1 MRTDAR
7 TIRRTLRFAAARLR
21 AKGFGWRQV
30 VTAAGLAVALPVLSA
45 CSTWTPD
52 RELVQLTQAGR
63 YAEARG
69 NLLADAPTSVRHPEY
84 ALTALRLGMLDL
96 AEGQAA
102 AAEQPFIATYDV
114 LRRQGV
120 NPDETLGIFFQ
131 DEERLIYWKG
141 EPFEQAMAYA
151 YFAVQLAMVRDW
163 FNARAA
169 ASQSLFLL
177 KSFERATG
185 TENPTPEQIAEA
197 AADAEADAEDDGRR
211 ARDDDGFDDYLQRG
225 YVPERTNF
233 VPGYMMQGLAVFAGG
248 STPEDLMLAQDSF
261 ARAIEYAPQLE
272 PLVDDILAG
281 RVNTIFWVDAGLGP
295 AKVRYGPSGSLSRF
309 TPVDRSTE
317 SPIVLTRP
325 GFGGSRSSPVAADL
339 NEYAA
344 DHRWRGLESARQA
357 KQALGEARATGG
369 VALAAISDDGTT
381 QLVGLGLALVGALQ
395 SGGAAADVR
404 YVEIMPQRVYFVGAR
419 IEGADET
426 VTLRVRGRPGSTVT
440 LAALDPPERDQRVQ
454 VRYVRLPSGSAP
466 KAWASSGMVLYGNE
480 RFEGD
485 VPGDGL
491 PYIMGGTCV
500 RPPTAEA
507 LARYRAAGNL
517 RDLTLTE
524 LENLYRSEGVTWTL
538 GDQRGLARTH
548 VVEGGDSLIAPL
560 AGTTGYARL
569 FGQTHPRYRPRSEAL
584 KRFLAERFD
593 ARASTRSFD

>member
-1 MRTDAR
+1 MSRLGFRMLMPCALSVRVLVPVVVLAAAATFGGCSAGGKRVDG
-7 TIRRTLRFAAARLR
+7 TLRTLVDAGEF
-21 AKGFGWRQV
+21 
-30 VTAAGLAVALPVLSA
+30 GLAREHLLERGVERRLGQAEYLLDRARVGTVL
-45 CSTWTPD
+45 
-52 RELVQLTQAGR
+52 
-63 YAEARG
+63 
-69 NLLADAPTSVRHPEY
+69 LLDGMPEY
-84 ALTALRLGMLDL
+84 ADEPLS
-96 AEGQAA
+96 Q
-102 AAEQPFIATYDV
+102 TYEI
-114 LRRQGV
+114 LRRQGINDGRRGREV
-120 NPDETLGIFFQ
+120 
-131 DEERLIYWKG
+131 LINEDLRYWKG

-357 KQALGEARATGG
+357 KQALGEALATGG